1 MKLKIYYLT
10 ALIAI
15 ILSIIAFFFDYTIS
29 IGIMTATLAS
39 MLNLLLLSFSMSM
52 MMKQQDVQN
61 YPLLVISNIFRYG
74 LLAAV
79 IYIAVRNPQ
88 YFNIYGV
95 TIGLVLFLISLV
107 IDALSRKGA

>member
-15 ILSIIAFFFDYTIS
+15 LLSIIAFFFDRTIS
-29 IGIMTATLAS
+29 FGILIATMAS
-39 MLNLLLLSFSMSM
+39 LLNLLLLSASMSI
-52 MMKQQDVQN
+52 MMKQNEMQG
-61 YPLLVISNIFRYG
+61 YPLLIASNIFRYG

-79 IYIAVRNPQ
+79 IYLALKNPQ

-95 TIGLVLFLISLV
+95 TIGLILFLISLV
-107 IDALSRKGA
+107 IDAVSRKGA

>member
-15 ILSIIAFFFDYTIS
+15 VLSIIAFFFDYTVS
-29 IGIMTATLAS
+29 IGILTATLAS
-39 MLNLLLLSFSMSM
+39 MLNLLLLSASMSM
-52 MMKQQDVQN
+52 VMKRQDMQN
-61 YPLLVISNIFRYG
+61 YPLLIVINIFRYG

-79 IYIAVRNPQ
+79 IYLALKNPQ

-95 TIGLVLFLISLV
+95 TIGLILFLVSLV
-107 IDALSRKGA
+107 IDAVSRKGA

>member
-39 MLNLLLLSFSMSM
+39 LVNLLLLSASMSM
-52 MMKQQDVQN
+52 VMKEQDMRN
-61 YPLLVISNIFRYG
+61 YPLLIMSNIFRYG
-74 LLAAV
+74 LLALV
-79 IYIAVRNPQ
+79 IYIAIRNPQ

-95 TIGLVLFLISLV
+95 TIGLVLFMVSLV